1 MEEKIN
7 WFGTLLDKAIEF
19 AKTGIE
25 LLKLRAIDKIAE
37 AISSVLARI
46 AAAVILFTGLMI
58 GSIGAALW
66 LGELLGKSW
75 YGFFIVAGF
84 YFLLGLVMYFLLRK
98 SIKTSI
104 NNFLIKKVMK

>member
-37 AISSVLARI
+37 AISSVLASVHSNMR
-46 AAAVILFTGLMI
+46 
-58 GSIGAALW
+58 
-66 LGELLGKSW
+66 
-75 YGFFIVAGF
+75 
-84 YFLLGLVMYFLLRK
+84 
-98 SIKTSI
+98 
-104 NNFLIKKVMK
+104 